1 MATNAPVPDSGP
13 SAPVETSRAEPP
25 AIPAPGDTG
34 GIFGRFTLLFGA
46 EVACR
51 AMRFLADIVLVRH
64 FGQSAYGQLNVAQSL
79 TVQGTW
85 VATCGLNTAGVRS
98 VAARQESAA
107 TIAATVVV
115 LRCLLAALTWGI
127 VCAIAWVV
135 PPYRDSLQL
144 TALYSLSLF
153 TGALNIA
160 WAAQGRGDV
169 RPLGIGM
176 LAVHI
181 VYVAGVQVV
190 TAFDWPLIFVP
201 LILVGAEVVTAV
213 GVWLW
218 VVHGIG
224 RVARP
229 LPLADALRFFRE
241 ALPIGGAAL
250 LRGMLPGTD
259 VLLLGLFLDKAR
271 VGQYSAAMKLYSLG
285 FVILAAW
292 FAILLPQLSRRAAES
307 MAQVRDAVSTGIRQ
321 TLLAGVPVIAA
332 GLLLGP
338 AVLRLLFGPGFDDA
352 APVLRLLLLVLPLQ
366 LLSGHGRM
374 ALVALGRQ
382 RYDLGLV
389 AVSSA
394 VHVAAKLALI
404 PALGM
409 MGAAWGTFTGEAALV
424 LLTWYATRTVFREG
438 EDRGRV

>member
-1 MATNAPVPDSGP
+1 MATNAPVPDSDP

-25 AIPAPGDTG
+25 TIPGPDQAG

-64 FGQSAYGQLNVAQSL
+64 FGQSVFGQLNVAQSL

-98 VAARQESAA
+98 VAARPDAA
-107 TIAATVVV
+107 PTIAATVVV
-115 LRCLLAALTWGI
+115 LRCCLAAVTWGI
-127 VCAIAWVV
+127 VCAIAWAV

-160 WAAQGRGDV
+160 WVAQGRGDV
-169 RPLGIGM
+169 SPLGVGL
-176 LAVHI
+176 LAVHV
-181 VYVAGVQVV
+181 VYVAGVQLV
-190 TAFDWPLIFVP
+190 TALEWPLVAVP
-201 LILVGAEVVTAV
+201 LILVGAEILTAV

-218 VVHGIG
+218 VVTGIG
-224 RVARP
+224 RITRP
-229 LPLADALRFFRE
+229 MLLSDALRFFRE

-259 VLLLGLFLDKAR
+259 VLLLGLFVAKAQ
-271 VGQYSAAMKLYSLG
+271 VGQYSAAVKLYSLG
-285 FVILAAW
+285 FMILSAW
-292 FAILLPQLSRRAAES
+292 FAVLLPQLSRHAAES
-307 MAQVRDAVSTGIRQ
+307 MTRVRGAVSSGIRR
-321 TLLAGVPVIAA
+321 TLLAAVPVTVAA
-332 GLLLGP
+332 LLLGP
-338 AVLRLLFGPGFDDA
+338 AVLRLLFGPDFGEA
-352 APVLRLLLLVLPLQ
+352 APALRILLLVLPLQ
-366 LLSGHGRM
+366 LVSGHGRM

-389 AVSSA
+389 AVSAA

-409 MGAAWGTFTGEAALV
+409 IGAAWGTFAGETALV
-424 LLTWYATRTVFREG
+424 LLTWYATHTVFREG
-438 EDRGRV
+438 ENGV